1 MTKPISLSTRPSLP
15 LLTLGFRPFFLA
27 AGASAV
33 LSMLVW
39 LGMLRGLI
47 PINTLYAGSAWHAHE
62 MLFGYAMA
70 VIAGFLLTAV
80 RNWTGQATAAGA
92 ELAGLLALWLVARTL
107 PWLPLPAWVGALLA
121 AAFPLLLAF
130 SLRRPLWSGSNPV
143 NRVFLL
149 LLAGMGVAAFWSH
162 LRALGVAPP
171 GWLNADTLMLDLILM
186 TLLIVSGR
194 VLPFFTRAALP
205 GAQPS
210 SSHRLETLTFVAA
223 GCWVASDLASPWPWL
238 TGAAALALALLLG
251 LRIGG
256 WNDRRAW
263 GVPILAVLYAGGL
276 WLIVGLILS
285 ALASFGLVAP
295 NPALHALTA
304 GAIGVFTLGM
314 MVRITLGHTGRPMH
328 SAWLLNAAFVVVNL
342 AALVRVFFPL
352 LWPGAYSL
360 WMAISGL
367 LWVAAFAVF
376 LIVQGPMLLGP
387 RADGRPI

>member
-1 MTKPISLSTRPSLP
+1 
-15 LLTLGFRPFFLA
+15 
-27 AGASAV
+27 
-33 LSMLVW
+33 
-39 LGMLRGLI
+39 
-47 PINTLYAGSAWHAHE
+47 
-62 MLFGYAMA
+62 

-92 ELAGLLALWLVARTL
+92 ELAGLLTLWLVARTL
-107 PWLPLPAWVGALLA
+107 PWLPLPAWIGALLA
-121 AAFPLLLAF
+121 AAFPLALAL
-130 SLRRPLWSGSNPV
+130 SLRRPLWSGQNPV
-143 NRVFLL
+143 NRFFLL
-149 LLAGMGVAAFWSH
+149 LLAGMGLAAFWSH
-162 LRALGVAPP
+162 LSAVDVAPS

-205 GAQPS
+205 GAQPRS
-210 SSHRLETLTFVAA
+210 SPRLEQATFAA
-223 GCWVASDLASPWPWL
+223 AVCWVASDLFSPWPVL
-238 TGAAALALALLLG
+238 TGAVALCLAVVLA

-256 WNDRRAW
+256 WHDRRAW
-263 GVPILAVLYAGGL
+263 GVPILAVLYAGSL
-276 WLIVGLILS
+276 WLMLGLMLS
-285 ALASFGLVAP
+285 ALADFGVLAP

-304 GAIGVFTLGM
+304 GTIGVFTLGM

-328 SAWLLNAAFVVVNL
+328 ATPVLVAAFVAVNG

-367 LWVAAFAVF
+367 LWAAAFAAF
-376 LIVQGPMLLGP
+376 LMVQGPMLLRP

>member
-1 MTKPISLSTRPSLP
+1 
-15 LLTLGFRPFFLA
+15 
-27 AGASAV
+27 
-33 LSMLVW
+33 
-39 LGMLRGLI
+39 
-47 PINTLYAGSAWHAHE
+47 
-62 MLFGYAMA
+62 MA

-80 RNWTGQATAAGA
+80 RNWTDQPTAAGA

-107 PWLPLPAWVGALLA
+107 PWLPLPAWIGALLA

-149 LLAGMGVAAFWSH
+149 LLAGMGIAAFWSH

-171 GWLNADTLMLDLILM
+171 GWFSADTLMLDLVLL

-205 GAQPS
+205 GAQPRS
-210 SSHRLETLTFVAA
+210 SPRLETLTFVVAC
-223 GCWVASDLASPWPWL
+223 GWVVSDLVGPWPWL
-238 TGAAALALALLLG
+238 TGVAALLLALLLG

-256 WNDRRAW
+256 WHDRRAW

-276 WLIVGLILS
+276 WLILGLVLS
-285 ALASFGLVAP
+285 ALADFGVLAP

-304 GAIGVFTLGM
+304 GTIGVFTLGM
-314 MVRITLGHTGRPMH
+314 MVRVTLGHTGRPMH
-328 SAWLLNAAFVVVNL
+328 ATPMLNAAFVAVNL
-342 AALVRVFFPL
+342 AALIRVFFPL

-360 WMAISGL
+360 WMALSGL

-376 LIVQGPMLLGP
+376 LLVQGPMLLAP